1 MATAEA
7 AVTPPQTSVVSDRWR
22 PSTRG
27 WIARLAVLVG
37 LLGGVLF
44 VTAKVPGFWADR
56 ISLAVIYAI
65 IGLSLNIVLGYVGQV
80 SLGHHGFVGIAAF
93 VAAYYVTEKA
103 GCTPEGGC
111 NMGAFITGM
120 ALAAA
125 SGAIAAGLLGVVA
138 LRIKGLYLALITLA
152 YGFVA
157 ETSIFEI
164 EFLTRGGAGMPAARP
179 NSFNSDTQFAFL
191 TFAFLAAVI
200 YLDWRLIRSK
210 VGRAILSL
218 KGSEPVAASYGINVT
233 QYKVIAF
240 IMSGLFAGIG
250 GGLYAFRAENVV
262 SNDFQFAIALLWVLM
277 VVIGGLGNRTG
288 VVIGSAFFALFPFL
302 IELSSTLEHF
312 VGDTLNRS
320 ASYLPLVIGP
330 ALAMLTL
337 IQFPG
342 GIAEQ
347 ISPITRWIRGEKFAI
362 HPEGHGH
369 HKAAKKKKSG
379 GGLMGK
385 LGLHKAETEATEAPT
400 EEIKQDAEP
409 VLDGQPEEPS
419 GTSGHD
425 DPKENP

>member
-1 MATAEA
+1 MSTASEA
-7 AVTPPQTSVVSDRWR
+7 VAVPSAPSVSDRWR
-22 PSTRG
+22 PNVGG
-27 WIARLAVLVG
+27 WLARLGVLLGVLVG
-37 LLGGVLF
+37 VLL
-44 VTAKVPGFWADR
+44 VTATVPGYWADR

-65 IGLSLNIVLGYVGQV
+65 IGLSLNIVMGYVGQV

-111 NMGAFITGM
+111 NMGAFLTGM

-138 LRIKGLYLALITLA
+138 LRIQGLYLALITLA

-164 EFLTRGGAGMPAARP
+164 GFLTRGGAGMPAARP
-179 NSFNSDTQFAFL
+179 NAFGSDTQFAFL
-191 TFAFLAAVI
+191 TFTFLAVVI
-200 YLDWRLIRSK
+200 YLDWRLVRSK

-312 VGDTLNRS
+312 VNDTLKRS

-330 ALAMLTL
+330 ALAILTL

-347 ISPITRWIRGEKFAI
+347 ISPITRWIRGEKFAM
-362 HPEGHGH
+362 HPEGR
-369 HKAAKKKKSG
+369 HKEKKKAGG
-379 GGLMGK
+379 GGLMAK
-385 LGLHKAETEATEAPT
+385 LGLHKGESEATEAPT
-400 EEIKQDAEP
+400 EEIKQDSEP
-409 VLDGQPEEPS
+409 VLHGQPEEPA

-425 DPKENP
+425 DPKEN